1 LFMSYLAKSVDIY
14 YFFQVNKYM
23 MILKKLGTVRKKWKT
38 IKFVYHVMKNMNN
51 DCYFCLPYIYKNNY
65 CSVNFIPWMTKT
77 LVKKDKI
84 SIFTLWKLFS
94 CEIRSNSLQLKLLR
108 NGEYICFYKLYI
120 FQRKKKV
127 DTSKQRPHEDIK
139 QLVSRDQNPFSRS
152 LFVFLYFF
160 FWSLCCLF
168 FDLRILTT
176 PLVASHSSFYLY
188 NYLK

>member
-1 LFMSYLAKSVDIY
+1 
-14 YFFQVNKYM
+14 
-23 MILKKLGTVRKKWKT
+23 
-38 IKFVYHVMKNMNN
+38 
-51 DCYFCLPYIYKNNY
+51 
-65 CSVNFIPWMTKT
+65 MTKT

-108 NGEYICFYKLYI
+108 NGEYISFYKLYI
-120 FQRKKKV
+120 FQREKKG
-127 DTSKQRPHEDIK
+127 DTSKQRPNEDIK

-152 LFVFLYFF
+152 LFVFLYSF
-160 FWSLCCLF
+160 FWSLYCLF

-176 PLVASHSSFYLY
+176 LSVASNSSFYLY